1 LHCKTNGKNHT
12 KKYSKN
18 LLLHISSMRQA
29 LQKAKGKTIPIH
41 AWIGHE
47 IPGRW
52 GSHISR
58 QSAHEDGKVSPTQ
71 EPPLPP
77 RKYSW

>member
-1 LHCKTNGKNHT
+1 
-12 KKYSKN
+12 
-18 LLLHISSMRQA
+18 MRQA
-29 LQKAKGKTIPIH
+29 LQKAKGKTIPVQ

-47 IPGRW
+47 VPGRW
-52 GSHISR
+52 GSHTSR
-58 QSAHEDGKVSPTQ
+58 QSAHEDGKVVSPTQ